1 MTLNIKFKSTLLGQ
15 IWYLFGLGYCFTVAS
30 TAIAKPQLEAAL
42 PPLEA
47 VQQSLVEH
55 PNVRAAISEQDYAD
69 FARQGLKVG
78 QNPWT
83 VTAGMQVRKTDTQ
96 LERKQANSYE
106 PSLGIEK
113 QIRLPNK
120 YRLDQDLAQR
130 ISSIAELKYEN
141 AQHQASKM
149 LLNSWFAYRR
159 STLHLKRLQ
168 EQLDQ
173 IQQFI
178 QVTEQRIRAG
188 DAPRLELMLLK
199 NEYQQ
204 LEEQYMQ
211 AKAAYIQAQQLLAR
225 DYRGKIPEQW
235 SSDVI
240 QPSPIQYS
248 QAEWVQKILSVNHE
262 LALVRMQATQQYAVL
277 KREQLNRLPDP
288 TIGFGYSREQSGEEN
303 LLGVS
308 VSIPL
313 TARQV
318 GIASG
323 MAAAEAKKAD
333 LEVLRVEKRLR
344 QEIQGW
350 VIQMESATVRNT
362 KAQENLQLLQQ
373 QHHLMQKAYKLGE
386 LNLNELLLHSQQLIE
401 ARSRVDQAKVDYAE
415 SMSSLLLDSHQLW
428 PLHEMDRI

>member
-149 LLNSWFAYRR
+149 LLNSWFAYMR

-199 NEYQQ
+199 
-204 LEEQYMQ
+204 
-211 AKAAYIQAQQLLAR
+211 K
-225 DYRGKIPEQW
+225 P
-235 SSDVI
+235 
-240 QPSPIQYS
+240 QPWQ
-248 QAEWVQKILSVNHE
+248 
-262 LALVRMQATQQYAVL
+262 
-277 KREQLNRLPDP
+277 
-288 TIGFGYSREQSGEEN
+288 
-303 LLGVS
+303 
-308 VSIPL
+308 
-313 TARQV
+313 
-318 GIASG
+318 
-323 MAAAEAKKAD
+323 
-333 LEVLRVEKRLR
+333 
-344 QEIQGW
+344 
-350 VIQMESATVRNT
+350 
-362 KAQENLQLLQQ
+362 
-373 QHHLMQKAYKLGE
+373 
-386 LNLNELLLHSQQLIE
+386 
-401 ARSRVDQAKVDYAE
+401 
-415 SMSSLLLDSHQLW
+415 
-428 PLHEMDRI
+428 